1 MTKMEISVPCPI
13 CAESVSFT
21 MVESIEW
28 SFPEGLIPRVSLSM
42 RSVEGFGADAE
53 KPPHWRGPCGESF
66 AVKQDDVA
74 PQRRCPSCLHSSTMH
89 NQESGCMAE
98 DRDDPDAFCDCM
110 LKTTLMVV
118 WPKPDGILHNG

>member
-13 CAESVSFT
+13 CAEPVSFT

-42 RSVEGFGADAE
+42 RSVEGLGANAE
-53 KPPHWRGPCGESF
+53 KSPHWRGPCGESF

-74 PQRRCPSCLHSSTMH
+74 PQRRCPACRHSSEMH
-89 NQESGCMAE
+89 NVENGCIA
-98 DRDDPDAFCDCM
+98 DDWDTPDEFCRCS
-110 LKTTLMVV
+110 LKSSLMVL
-118 WPKPDGILHNG
+118 WSKPGEEPND